1 MTRPE
6 PNDVELDNNN
16 DKHKEHFSNRDC
28 RELENCACALDLLD
42 LGLECDL
49 VDGDGEC
56 LEALIQAQLQL
67 CRSCLGG
74 GDRQLGGV
82 AAGGHLLGLIAFA
95 RKLMRLALSLSLL
108 CGILFISFY
117 LGSNYGGNTAT
128 TTTSLATVNS
138 GARGSSQPCYY
149 T

>member
-1 MTRPE
+1 M
-6 PNDVELDNNN
+6 DLDNNN
-16 DKHKEHFSNRDC
+16 EDYKQQQNSNSNHVC
-28 RELENCACALDLLD
+28 RELENCACALDLMN

-108 CGILFISFY
+108 FGILFVSFY
-117 LGSNYGGNTAT
+117 LGSNYGGNTTVTT
-128 TTTSLATVNS
+128 TTTSLATVDS
-138 GARGSSQPCYY
+138 GARGSSSQQPCFY